1 MDNGQ
6 LQDWSL
12 VGRYCLA
19 LVAALVALSLWA
31 SPGAA
36 VIPFLLA
43 ATTLGVGDIVP
54 FKAPPRSE
62 QAADTAVLGE
72 LAPIDT
78 FDPVARAALITSQLP
93 RQWNGTYQ
101 AFNGGSVLPVTLKLV
116 SVRALGQMVDLHGE
130 MTVGSVAV
138 PVQGN
143 LNAKSDQ
150 LDLLVLATN
159 KVAGL
164 EMGGEFQGLESLAL
178 NGWIAPRLTNSGG
191 QLVLNPVQVAGQTP
205 RGVTKS
211 QPVKGLW

>member
-6 LQDWSL
+6 LQDWSQ

-19 LVAALVALSLWA
+19 LVAALLALSLWA

-62 QAADTAVLGE
+62 QAADAAVLGE

-211 QPVKGLW
+211 QPVRGLW

>member
-6 LQDWSL
+6 LQDWSQ

-19 LVAALVALSLWA
+19 LVAALLALSLWA

-62 QAADTAVLGE
+62 QAADAAVLGE

-211 QPVKGLW
+211 QPVKGLR

>member
-6 LQDWSL
+6 LQDWSQ

-19 LVAALVALSLWA
+19 LVAALLALSLWA

-62 QAADTAVLGE
+62 QAADSAVLGE

>member
-6 LQDWSL
+6 LQDWSQ

-19 LVAALVALSLWA
+19 LVAALLALSLWA

-116 SVRALGQMVDLHGE
+116 YVRALGQMVDLHGE

>member
-6 LQDWSL
+6 LQDWSQ

-19 LVAALVALSLWA
+19 LVAALLALSLWA

-62 QAADTAVLGE
+62 QAADAAVLGE

-164 EMGGEFQGLESLAL
+164 EMGGQFQGLESLAL

>member
-6 LQDWSL
+6 LQDWSQ

-19 LVAALVALSLWA
+19 LVAALLALSLWA

>member
-1 MDNGQ
+1 
-6 LQDWSL
+6 
-12 VGRYCLA
+12 
-19 LVAALVALSLWA
+19 
-31 SPGAA
+31 

-43 ATTLGVGDIVP
+43 ATPLSVGAIVP
-54 FKAPPRSE
+54 FKAPPRNE
-62 QAADTAVLGE
+62 QAAETAVLGE
-72 LAPIDT
+72 MAPIDT
-78 FDPVARAALITSQLP
+78 FDPVARAAVISSQLP

-150 LDLLVLATN
+150 LDLLVLANN
-159 KVAGL
+159 KLAGL
-164 EMGGEFQGLESLAL
+164 EAGGEFQGLESLAL

-191 QLVLNPVQVAGQTP
+191 QLVLNPVKVAGRAP
-205 RGVTKS
+205 KGVTKV
-211 QPVKGLW
+211 QPVRGLW

>member
-6 LQDWSL
+6 LQDWSQ

-19 LVAALVALSLWA
+19 LVAALLALSLWA

-36 VIPFLLA
+36 VISFLLA

>member
-6 LQDWSL
+6 LQDWSQ

-19 LVAALVALSLWA
+19 LVAALLALSLWA

-101 AFNGGSVLPVTLKLV
+101 AFTGGSVLPVTLKLV

>member
-6 LQDWSL
+6 LQDWSQ

-19 LVAALVALSLWA
+19 LVAALLALSLWA

-62 QAADTAVLGE
+62 QAADAALLGE

>member
-1 MDNGQ
+1 M
-6 LQDWSL
+6 
-12 VGRYCLA
+12 
-19 LVAALVALSLWA
+19 
-31 SPGAA
+31 
-36 VIPFLLA
+36 IPFLLA
-43 ATTLGVGDIVP
+43 ATTLSVGSIVP
-54 FKAPPRSE
+54 FQAPTRAE

-101 AFNGGSVLPVTLKLV
+101 AFNGGSVLPVTLRLI
-116 SVRALGQMVDLHGE
+116 SVQALGQMVDLHGE

-150 LDLLVLATN
+150 LDLLVLASN

-164 EMGGEFQGLESLAL
+164 EAGGEFQGLDSLAL
-178 NGWIAPRLTNSGG
+178 PGWIAPRLTNSGG
-191 QLVLNPVQVAGQTP
+191 QLVLNPVQVVGKTP
-205 RGVTKS
+205 RGVAKP
-211 QPVKGLW
+211 QPVRGLW

>member
-19 LVAALVALSLWA
+19 LVAALVALNLWA

>member
-62 QAADTAVLGE
+62 QAADAAVLGE

-101 AFNGGSVLPVTLKLV
+101 AFNGGSVLLVTLKLV

>member
-19 LVAALVALSLWA
+19 LVAALLALSLGA
-31 SPGAA
+31 IPGRA

-43 ATTLGVGDIVP
+43 ATTLSVGTIVP

-72 LAPIDT
+72 MAPIDT
-78 FDPVARAALITSQLP
+78 FDPVARAAVISSQLP
-93 RQWNGTYQ
+93 RQWKGTYQ
-101 AFNGGSVLPVTLKLV
+101 AFNGGSALPVTLRLV

-150 LDLLVLATN
+150 LDLLVLANN
-159 KVAGL
+159 KLAGL
-164 EMGGEFQGLESLAL
+164 EAGGEFQGLESLAL

-191 QLVLNPVQVAGQTP
+191 QLVLTPVQVASRTP
-205 RGVTKS
+205 RGGTRA
-211 QPVKGLW
+211 QPVQGLW

>member
-6 LQDWSL
+6 LQDWSQ

-19 LVAALVALSLWA
+19 LVAALLALSLWA

-62 QAADTAVLGE
+62 QAADAAVLGE

-101 AFNGGSVLPVTLKLV
+101 AFNGGSVLLVTLKLV

>member
-1 MDNGQ
+1 
-6 LQDWSL
+6 
-12 VGRYCLA
+12 
-19 LVAALVALSLWA
+19 
-31 SPGAA
+31 

-78 FDPVARAALITSQLP
+78 FDPVARAAKITSQLP
-93 RQWNGTYQ
+93 RQWKGTYQ

-130 MTVGSVAV
+130 ITVGSVAV

-164 EMGGEFQGLESLAL
+164 EAGGEFQGLESLAL

-191 QLVLNPVQVAGQTP
+191 QLVLNPVQVAGRTP
-205 RGVTKS
+205 RGATKA
-211 QPVKGLW
+211 QPVRGLW

>member
-6 LQDWSL
+6 LQDWSQ

-19 LVAALVALSLWA
+19 LVAALLALSLWA
-31 SPGAA
+31 IPGAA

-62 QAADTAVLGE
+62 QAADAAVLGE